1 MESFATTRWRKKANP
16 VSAQPQ
22 LPPSYW
28 LVNWVR
34 QCFRMCPRLALNS
47 VPKIH
52 TGLKLT
58 ILLLLLLLFLVCW
71 NYKHEPGISNIF
83 SKNLLQFIYE
93 MLLQA
98 LVLEHLFPS
107 WWHCLRKLWNLWNVG
122 FADRHRPLGL
132 VLRVTAWPCF
142 WSPSYWLAKTCG
154 ASATRFCCHK
164 L

>member
-1 MESFATTRWRKKANP
+1 MKEESKPCFCTATITP
-16 VSAQPQ
+16 FLLIGELGETVFQDV
-22 LPPSYW
+22 PPTG
-28 LVNWVR
+28 LE
-34 QCFRMCPRLALNS
+34 LS

-93 MLLQA
+93 MLLRA
-98 LVLEHLFPS
+98 HVLEHLFPS

-132 VLRVTAWPCF
+132 VLRVTAWPC
-142 WSPSYWLAKTCG
+142 S
-154 ASATRFCCHK
+154 
-164 L
+164 